1 VSGDPDP
8 CHACGALPCDWAKSP
23 MDLRNEIARLRA
35 FIKSIEDDWIESKA
49 EENDDWADGYEDCLA
64 EYASRARVI
73 LTAEQVLA

>member
-23 MDLRNEIARLRA
+23 MDLRNE
-35 FIKSIEDDWIESKA
+35 SIEDDWIESKA